1 MATGEGPSEPLLTS
15 RAYFGVLVK
24 EYGLEGKPVPQQKLE
39 LPALSGLPLVT
50 PAANVPAHLLSDP
63 NRQEAVR
70 SAFFNNVLPPREQAA
85 ENVALGRKLRANVAL
100 AIASPNS
107 QVSSLYSSP
116 VGQFPYYVTTR
127 SRSRTCLVRE

>member
-70 SAFFNNVLPPREQAA
+70 SAFFNNV
-85 ENVALGRKLRANVAL
+85 ALGRKLRANVAL